1 MGSWLFCHDGALVY
15 KVPRWKYIKIIGL
28 QTSESTH
35 FLHWTFVRHC
45 MGITGTGTLSR
56 NGCTQFGKGYQP
68 CVFVFVCV
76 CMCMHVHVCV
86 HACVHVCVFVCV
98 CVCVCV
104 CCFKELSLDSHGQ
117 RWCNLGDDNTRSG
130 QLTKGEGCPPPP
142 PQPHHPSK
150 KEKKNTKI
158 VFKQNRL

>member
-1 MGSWLFCHDGALVY
+1 
-15 KVPRWKYIKIIGL
+15 
-28 QTSESTH
+28 
-35 FLHWTFVRHC
+35 

-104 CCFKELSLDSHGQ
+104 CAVLRSYLWIPMVK
-117 RWCNLGDDNTRSG
+117 GDV
-130 QLTKGEGCPPPP
+130 
-142 PQPHHPSK
+142 
-150 KEKKNTKI
+150 I
-158 VFKQNRL
+158 